1 MNKKY
6 LTRTI
11 VYFVLA
17 LVVMPIVWVF
27 SGTIVSLF
35 IDPRTEGIQKL
46 IQIVRY
52 LHIGVVV
59 LVLTFLGLGVYYL
72 IKLLGDEES
81 KEGKDKS

>member
-17 LVVMPIVWVF
+17 LVVMPMIWAF
-27 SGTIVSLF
+27 SGTIVGLF
-35 IDPRTEGIQKL
+35 ITSGNIFQIL
-46 IQIVRY
+46 QIVRY
-52 LHIGVVV
+52 VHIGVGV
-59 LVLTFLGLGVYYL
+59 LILTFLGLGVYYL